1 MAIDVSTAFIKQFE
15 SEVHMAYQRQG
26 TKLRSTVR
34 NKMVT
39 NAKSTTFQKAG
50 EGTAT
55 TKARHAEVAIMNVTH
70 SNVECTLTDYFAS
83 DYSDVLDELKTNI
96 DERQV
101 LALSGAWALGRKT
114 DELITDILDTTTN
127 TVALGAAGMTKAKA
141 FSAFETLGTND
152 VPDDGRRYG
161 VVGIKQWTELLD
173 ITEFSSS
180 DYVGSDVPLARGL
193 VGKRWLGINW
203 FPFSG
208 LPVDGSSDRKCF
220 VYHSSGVGFAS
231 GKDIT
236 TMIDY
241 IPEKVS
247 HLIMSCMSQGSVM
260 IDDESVVE
268 VLCDE

>member
-1 MAIDVSTAFIKQFE
+1 MALDVSTAFIKQFE

-26 TKLRSTVR
+26 TKLRPTVR

-50 EGTAT
+50 EGSAT
-55 TKARHAEVAIMNVTH
+55 TKARHAEVTIMNITH

-83 DYSDVLDELKTNI
+83 DYSDVMDELKTNI
-96 DERQV
+96 DERMV

-114 DELITDILDTTTN
+114 DELITTVLDTTTN
-127 TVALGAAGMTKAKA
+127 AVALDATGMTKAKA

-161 VVGIKQWTELLD
+161 VVGIQQWTELLD
-173 ITEFSSS
+173 ITEFSNS
-180 DYVGSDVPLARGL
+180 DYVGGDTPFARGL
-193 VGKRWLGINW
+193 VGKNWLGINW

-220 VYHSSGVGFAS
+220 VYHTSGVGFAS
-231 GKDIT
+231 GKDVSTEIN
-236 TMIDY
+236 Y
-241 IPEKVS
+241 VPEKVS
-247 HLIMSCMSQGSVM
+247 HLITSMMSQGSVM
-260 IDDESVVE
+260 IDDESVIE
-268 VLCDE
+268 ILCDE

>member
-1 MAIDVSTAFIKQFE
+1 MAIDVSDAFIKQFE

-50 EGTAT
+50 EGSAT
-55 TKARHAEVAIMNVTH
+55 TKARHAEVTIMNITH

-101 LALSGAWALGRKT
+101 LALSGAWALGRKS
-114 DELITDILDTTTN
+114 DELITDIMDTTT
-127 TVALGAAGMTKAKA
+127 TTIALSASGMTKTKA
-141 FSAFETLGTND
+141 FSAFETLGEND

-173 ITEFSSS
+173 ITEFASS
-180 DYVGSDVPLARGL
+180 DYVGADVPFARGL
-193 VGKRWLGINW
+193 TGKRWMGINW

-231 GKDIT
+231 GKDIST
-236 TMIDY
+236 EINY
-241 IPEKVS
+241 VPEKVS
-247 HLIMSCMSQGSVM
+247 HLITSMMSQGAVL
-260 IDDESVVE
+260 IDAEAVIE